1 MSGEIQRGTKVKGL
15 DPNMPT
21 VVNAAG
27 GKQSATPYRVDL
39 IPALAILRESE
50 VLAGGA
56 VKYGEKNWEN
66 ISIPEH
72 LNHALQH
79 IFAYLAGD
87 RSDDHLANLSC
98 RAHFA
103 LDLQEQQKEPVNE
116 ASKTSKDSLE
126 KFEPQPF

>member
-1 MSGEIQRGTKVKGL
+1 MKVKGL
-15 DPNMPT
+15 DPNMPI
-21 VVNAAG
+21 VINAQG

-39 IPALAILRESE
+39 IPALAVLRESE

-56 VKYGEKNWEN
+56 IKFGEKNWEN
-66 ISIPEH
+66 ITIPEH

-87 RSDDHLANLSC
+87 RSDDHLANLAC

-103 LDLQEQQKEPVNE
+103 LDLQEQSKGVVDE
-116 ASKTSKDSLE
+116 AYKVVKTAISEL
-126 KFEPQPF
+126 